1 MAATKECTICKHN
14 GERSSDLGE
23 LEAGFLYN
31 DIDHPATIRIRLCR
45 SHSVELFKIGQK
57 KFLLEYHSILH
68 DLVNSDEMEFI
79 KLLDRVVKKNLDA
92 IY

>member
-1 MAATKECTICKHN
+1 MAMTKECTICKHIGKRN
-14 GERSSDLGE
+14 NDLGD
-23 LEAGFLYN
+23 LEAGFLFN
-31 DIDHPATIRIRLCR
+31 DIEHPATIQIRLCR

-57 KFLLEYHSILH
+57 KFLLEYHHILH
-68 DLVNSDEMEFI
+68 GLVNSDEMEFI